1 MKETKFLTAEYRE
14 EFDSLVSHP
23 IQSWIWGDFK
33 ENMGA
38 VPERIGFFEDGKL
51 KSGIQIIFSK
61 IPKTNYTVGI
71 ASKTLMPEFKHIEA
85 LKEAAKKHR
94 AVFIKVEP
102 DVFSPVQKDKSLED
116 ASSETASLEAALSE
130 VGFLEEPIEDKKK
143 FLLKNGAKNG
153 KPFFEK
159 YNFILDIDRTE
170 EELLSSFHSKTRYNI
185 RLAEKKGVSIIDK
198 STEEGMEDYIRLME
212 ETTKRQGFF
221 NHNGEYFRQMFK
233 IFPKDSLRIFEA
245 VYKEEVLTAWILF
258 KFNGK
263 LYYPYGASGNNHR
276 ELMPNNL
283 IMWKAIQYGK
293 ELNCSVFD
301 LWGCL
306 GPNPDTTDSWYGFH
320 KFKAGYNPELVEYIG
335 TFDFVYKPF
344 MYKLF
349 NLADKIRW
357 IILKNKKR

>member
-1 MKETKFLTAEYRE
+1 MGVNMKETKFLTDEYKE
-14 EFDSLVSHP
+14 EFDKLVSHP
-23 IQSWIWGDFK
+23 IQSWVWGDFK
-33 ENMGA
+33 KSMGA
-38 VPERIGFFEDGKL
+38 VPERIGFFEDEKL
-51 KSGIQIIFSK
+51 KNGIQIIFSK

-71 ASKTLMPEFKHIEA
+71 APKTIMPEQEHIEA

-102 DVFSPVQKDKSLED
+102 DVFSPVQKDNSLEETSSD
-116 ASSETASLEAALSE
+116 A
-130 VGFLEEPIEDKKK
+130 GFLKAPIEDKKK
-143 FLLKNGAKNG
+143 ILLKNGAKNG

-159 YNFILDIDRTE
+159 YNFLLNIEKTE
-170 EELLSSFHSKTRYNI
+170 EDLLASFHSKTRYNI
-185 RLAEKKGVSIIDK
+185 RLAEKKGVSIIEK

-221 NHNGEYFRQMFK
+221 NHNGEYFRRMFK
-233 IFPKDSLRIFEA
+233 IFPKDTLRIFEA
-245 VYKEEVLTAWILF
+245 VYGDEVLTAWILF

-263 LYYPYGASGNNHR
+263 LYYPYGASSNSHR

-293 ELNCSVFD
+293 KLNCSVFD

-306 GPNPDTTDSWYGFH
+306 GPNPDTENSWYGFH
-320 KFKAGYNPELVEYIG
+320 KFKAGYNPQLVEYIG

-357 IILKNKKR
+357 IILKNKRR

>member
-38 VPERIGFFEDGKL
+38 IPERIGFFEDGKL

-71 ASKTLMPEFKHIEA
+71 ASKTLMPEFEHIEA

-116 ASSETASLEAALSE
+116 ASSETASLEAASSE
-130 VGFLEEPIEDKKK
+130 AGFLEEPIEDKKK

-221 NHNGEYFRQMFK
+221 NHNGEYFRRMFK
-233 IFPKDSLRIFEA
+233 IFPKDTLRIFEA

-293 ELNCSVFD
+293 ESNCSVFD

>member
-1 MKETKFLTAEYRE
+1 MKETKFLTDEYKD
-14 EFDSLVSHP
+14 EFDKLVSHP
-23 IQSWIWGDFK
+23 IQSWVWGDFK
-33 ENMGA
+33 ESMGA
-38 VPERIGFFEDGKL
+38 VTERIGFFEDGKL

-71 ASKTLMPEFKHIEA
+71 ASKTVMPEQEHIEA

-102 DVFSPVQKDKSLED
+102 DVFSPVQKYNS
-116 ASSETASLEAALSE
+116 
-130 VGFLEEPIEDKKK
+130 LEEPIENKKK

-159 YNFILDIDRTE
+159 YNFLLNIEKPE
-170 EELLSSFHSKTRYNI
+170 EDLLASFHSKTRYNI
-185 RLAEKKGVSIIDK
+185 RLAEKKGVSIIDN

-221 NHNGEYFRQMFK
+221 NHNGEYFRRMFK
-233 IFPKDSLRIFEA
+233 IFPTDTLRIFEA

-283 IMWKAIQYGK
+283 IMWEAIKYGK

-306 GPNPDTTDSWYGFH
+306 GPNPNTADSWYGFH
-320 KFKAGYNPELVEYIG
+320 KFKAGYNPQLVEYIG
-335 TFDFVYKPF
+335 TFDFVYKPL

-349 NLADKIRW
+349 NFADKIRW
-357 IILKNKKR
+357 VILKNKKR